1 MIKDNSERIAARE
14 ARKQDRFAR
23 KEDRLAFRDEKKE
36 TRAIGKAA
44 GYNGIERLG
53 MRMATKAIGNPE
65 GIVGKAVDFAA
76 KALPQAGQALVKAVS
91 EGGGTLNELNSAGA
105 DAVKLTDI
113 EKKDSEILTN
123 TVVKADEEL
132 DKSLNKPQDRQS
144 VTDEAYA
151 KAWEEYKKNNP
162 EPTEGSSLTQWGDAG
177 NKAAGDAWDA
187 AAKAFDE
194 VSTGGAAN
202 TQIEEKNITDG
213 VIAEGDVNIPQ
224 AEKIAET
231 PLPGSRDAYTEWS
244 ANYDRRAAAAKVHEL
259 GRLKIWDEANP
270 VNPNWDEAQKKQYNI
285 KRANEAT
292 TASGEGYSMF
302 EAGKVSP
309 YAAAQPDANVSTL
322 PGGGGTVSNVMN
334 AGGKKTTFD
343 EGMTIYDAKKD
354 IARLA
359 LNSPEEIS
367 NLALEN
373 LNVQDYYPNVN
384 KDIAVGTYSG
394 KYLGTSTIYAAPG
407 AIIPLG
413 LYNERKKA
421 LAKAATEKQ
430 AAVDKLLAT
439 PETSAQYQVQYNE
452 AFFKGLEPF
461 LTNAKDLNSL
471 SSDPEFLKYMA
482 NMQGKAREITQSVT
496 FATDMVKAATDDTKY
511 VPKEMQQTSQ
521 DVLYNQINNLDAIL
535 AGDVNANKAF
545 KDAQVYIN
553 MRPQVDALAKDL
565 LNPERM
571 GQSPINLKTGGEFDT
586 ETWNKDRSAFFQKV
600 RGGIGYEE
608 YASGI
613 RKYFTGDYESLID
626 NLIASQPGSS
636 PEQAEALK
644 KYFAAQIQQQDILKY
659 DNIKTDE
666 IAAGRLALDR
676 AKFDYKKEQND
687 IWGRINEQYT
697 DAVDDKTKL
706 SFNQEIAALNAK
718 NLSSYARGKEL
729 ERLTKYYGVGNVQYD
744 PVTKSYKSFVAAL
757 PSQVGIETSPTDI
770 ARQKFLVT
778 RTDVNGKPYSKYV
791 LFGDIKN
798 QTGEFSIGGVQYKSY
813 GNTPKEKWTQAQKR
827 TQSLFDNVKKGQEGG
842 TYTRPIGTEVVKVFE
857 GIDGKTHYLN
867 ADNIAQYNASTKKTV
882 VAIPITASF
891 IRVPV
896 KTNAGAGEESED
908 KYTDVQIGQNLYGEH
923 VNIGNSSGAAI
934 MNINSGYAAR
944 AAGDIEYSE

>member
-1 MIKDNSERIAARE
+1 MIKSNSERIAARW
-14 ARKQDRFAR
+14 ARQQDRFAR
-23 KEDRLAFRDEKKE
+23 KEDRLSVRDDKKE
-36 TRAIGKAA
+36 ARAIGKAA
-44 GYNGIERLG
+44 
-53 MRMATKAIGNPE
+53 KAADNMVKVEGNPQ

-76 KALPQAGQALVKAVS
+76 KTLPQAGQALVKAVS

-105 DAVKLTDI
+105 DALKLTDI
-113 EKKDSEILTN
+113 EKKDSETLTN
-123 TVVKADEEL
+123 TVIKADEDL
-132 DKSLNKPQDRQS
+132 DKSLNPIASANQ
-144 VTDEAYA
+144 VA
-151 KAWEEYKKNNP
+151 
-162 EPTEGSSLTQWGDAG
+162 DAQ
-177 NKAAGDAWDA
+177 
-187 AAKAFDE
+187 
-194 VSTGGAAN
+194 V
-202 TQIEEKNITDG
+202 EEKNVTDG
-213 VIAEGDVNIPQ
+213 VVAEGDVNIPE

-231 PLPGSRDAYTEWS
+231 PLPGS
-244 ANYDRRAAAAKVHEL
+244 
-259 GRLKIWDEANP
+259 
-270 VNPNWDEAQKKQYNI
+270 
-285 KRANEAT
+285 
-292 TASGEGYSMF
+292 
-302 EAGKVSP
+302 
-309 YAAAQPDANVSTL
+309 
-322 PGGGGTVSNVMN
+322 GGTASNVMN
-334 AGGKKTTFD
+334 AGGNKTTFD
-343 EGMTIYDAKKD
+343 AGMTVYDAKKD

-359 LNSPEEIS
+359 LNGPDEIS

-394 KYLGTSTIYAAPG
+394 KYLGSSTIYAAPG

-430 AAVDKLLAT
+430 AAIDKLLAT
-439 PETSAQYQVQYNE
+439 PETSAQYQAQYNE

-471 SSDPEFLKYMA
+471 SANPEFLKYMA
-482 NMQGKAREITQSVT
+482 NMKGKAREITQSVT

-511 VPKEMQQTSQ
+511 VPKAMQQTSQ
-521 DVLYNQINNLDAIL
+521 DVLYNQINNLDAVL
-535 AGDVNANKAF
+535 AGDANANAPF

-586 ETWNKDRSAFFQKV
+586 ETWNKDRAAFFQKV

-666 IAAGRLALDR
+666 IAAGRLALDKS
-676 AKFDYKKEQND
+676 KFAYTKEQND
-687 IWGRINEQYT
+687 IWGRINEQLT
-697 DAVDDKTKL
+697 DAVDTKPGGTGL
-706 SFNQEIAALNAK
+706 SFNQEITALDAK
-718 NLSSYARGKEL
+718 RLSPYARGKEL

-744 PVTKSYKSFVAAL
+744 PITKSYKSFVAAL

-778 RTDVNGKPYSKYV
+778 RKGANGEDVYRYV

-813 GNTPKEKWTQAQKR
+813 GNTPKEKWTSTQKR
-827 TQSLFDNVKKGQEGG
+827 TQYLFNNITKGQEGG

-857 GIDGKTHYLN
+857 GADGRTHYLN
-867 ADNIAQYNASTKKTV
+867 ADNISQYNASTKKTV
-882 VAIPITASF
+882 VAIPITATY

-896 KTNAGAGEESED
+896 KTNAEEGEESED
-908 KYTDVQIGQNLYGEH
+908 KYTDVQIGHNLYGEH

-934 MNINSGYAAR
+934 MNINSGYAAK

>member
-1 MIKDNSERIAARE
+1 MIKDNSERMADREYRKANRLALRQMRVEDRATKKVDKRSEKIARSDE
-14 ARKQDRFAR
+14 KYFAR
-23 KEDRLAFRDEKKE
+23 QN
-36 TRAIGKAA
+36 IS
-44 GYNGIERLG
+44 
-53 MRMATKAIGNPE
+53 TKTIGNPE

-91 EGGGTLNELNSAGA
+91 EGGGTLNELNSAA
-105 DAVKLTDI
+105 KDAVKLTDI

-123 TVVKADEEL
+123 TVVKADEDL
-132 DKSLNKPQDRQS
+132 DKSLN
-144 VTDEAYA
+144 TDA
-151 KAWEEYKKNNP
+151 
-162 EPTEGSSLTQWGDAG
+162 SAG
-177 NKAAGDAWDA
+177 QVAD
-187 AAKAFDE
+187 
-194 VSTGGAAN
+194 

-213 VIAEGDVNIPQ
+213 VIAEGDVNIPE

-231 PLPGSRDAYTEWS
+231 PLPGS
-244 ANYDRRAAAAKVHEL
+244 
-259 GRLKIWDEANP
+259 
-270 VNPNWDEAQKKQYNI
+270 
-285 KRANEAT
+285 
-292 TASGEGYSMF
+292 
-302 EAGKVSP
+302 
-309 YAAAQPDANVSTL
+309 
-322 PGGGGTVSNVMN
+322 GGTASNVMN

-343 EGMTIYDAKKD
+343 AGMTVYDAKKD

-359 LNSPEEIS
+359 LNGPEEIS

-373 LNVQDYYPNVN
+373 LNVQDYYPNIN

-461 LTNAKDLNSL
+461 LTNAKNLNSL

-496 FATDMVKAATDDTKY
+496 FAKDMVDAAANDKNY
-511 VPKEMQQTSQ
+511 VPLEMQQTAR
-521 DVLYNQINNLDAIL
+521 DVLHNQINNLDAIL

-565 LNPERM
+565 LNPDRM

-586 ETWNKDRSAFFQKV
+586 ETWNKDRAAFFQKV

-613 RKYFTGDYESLID
+613 RKYFTGNYSILID
-626 NLIASQPGSS
+626 NLIESQPGSS

-644 KYFAAQIQQQDILKY
+644 KYFAAQIQKQDILKY

-676 AKFDYKKEQND
+676 AKFAYTKEQND
-687 IWGRINEQYT
+687 IWGRINEQLT
-697 DAVDDKTKL
+697 DAVDTKPGGTGL
-706 SFNQEIAALNAK
+706 SFNQEITALNAK

-813 GNTPKEKWTQAQKR
+813 GNTPKEKWTPAQKR
-827 TQSLFDNVKKGQEGG
+827 TQSLFDNVTKGQEGG

-882 VAIPITASF
+882 VAIPVTASF

-934 MNINSGYAAR
+934 MNINSGYAAK